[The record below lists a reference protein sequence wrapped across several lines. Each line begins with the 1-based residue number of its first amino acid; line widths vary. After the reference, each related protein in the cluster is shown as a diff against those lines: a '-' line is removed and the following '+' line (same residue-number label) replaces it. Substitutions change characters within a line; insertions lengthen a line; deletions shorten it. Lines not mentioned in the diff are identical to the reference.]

1 MRKIDSAEPLLNVEK
16 NLDAEHFFKRFE
28 INLVGES
35 SDFIHT
41 KLLLRRTH
49 NNNISANSRATPMTN
64 TSWEERSVRL
74 SNTLEFQRTPS
85 YPKSPV
91 SYDCLS
97 FSQVFASINV
107 IFKGRWKFN
116 VRGLY
121 SKTISIK
128 SCGEYHIKDSVC
140 VYKNL
145 KLIIF
150 CRQGKL
156 PKHRHQ
162 QRQLVFQVC
171 SRSHFHD
178 ATYVFKEQSIPRAAR
193 LHSMLTTL
201 LAAGP
206 ANACDPHAGRKER
219 AAASPDR
226 TGQHCCLPHD
236 GRQCAVPLG
245 PRVGLRRRRL
255 GPRGRRQRT
264 AAGSGH
270 VRLLVGQG
278 AQALAP
284 PSPTSCALLLSYEA
298 SEFQCSLWWG

>member
-1 MRKIDSAEPLLNVEK
+1 MCGDSIPRP
-16 NLDAEHFFKRFE
+16 FR
-28 INLVGES
+28 
-35 SDFIHT
+35 
-41 KLLLRRTH
+41 
-49 NNNISANSRATPMTN
+49 SRAVVIITLKTP
-64 TSWEERSVRL
+64 
-74 SNTLEFQRTPS
+74 
-85 YPKSPV
+85 
-91 SYDCLS
+91 C
-97 FSQVFASINV
+97 ASI
-107 IFKGRWKFN
+107 
-116 VRGLY
+116 
-121 SKTISIK
+121 KT
-128 SCGEYHIKDSVC
+128 Y
-140 VYKNL
+140 

-150 CRQGKL
+150 RRQGKL

-255 GPRGRRQRT
+255 GPRERRHRT
-264 AAGSGH
+264 AAGAGH

-298 SEFQCSLWWG
+298 SEFECSLWWGWDFFGLPTAFISKFLLSRAGTQLDLPRAVDSVVCRPRPRRLGCKSFGICCFRVTVVVLKRRRTPAF

>member
-1 MRKIDSAEPLLNVEK
+1 MCGDSIPRP
-16 NLDAEHFFKRFE
+16 FR
-28 INLVGES
+28 
-35 SDFIHT
+35 
-41 KLLLRRTH
+41 
-49 NNNISANSRATPMTN
+49 SRAVVIITLKTP
-64 TSWEERSVRL
+64 
-74 SNTLEFQRTPS
+74 
-85 YPKSPV
+85 
-91 SYDCLS
+91 C
-97 FSQVFASINV
+97 ASI
-107 IFKGRWKFN
+107 
-116 VRGLY
+116 
-121 SKTISIK
+121 KT
-128 SCGEYHIKDSVC
+128 Y
-140 VYKNL
+140 

-150 CRQGKL
+150 RRQGKL

-255 GPRGRRQRT
+255 GPRGRRHRT